1 MYYSIREDPEP
12 LLLAGC
18 TVRRLMNGLA
28 FPVQS
33 SSACAVFRSYRGN
46 GLTLQYARPVQ
57 FYGHCSAFGWSGLSG
72 ERERE
77 GEKRYTVFTYILCA
91 PTLARTVIYTY
102 FPAKTTITLLC
113 IHNCR
118 NAHHVWM
125 TCIFFEL
132 FRKCLGVSPVML
144 A

>member
-1 MYYSIREDPEP
+1 MNARRERE
-12 LLLAGC
+12 LERER
-18 TVRRLMNGLA
+18 VRER
-28 FPVQS
+28 V
-33 SSACAVFRSYRGN
+33 R
-46 GLTLQYARPVQ
+46 
-57 FYGHCSAFGWSGLSG
+57 

-91 PTLARTVIYTY
+91 PTLARTVVYTY
-102 FPAKTTITLLC
+102 FPAKTSITLLC